1 MEETPPLL
9 SDSDVAPG
17 RRERE
22 RLARRR
28 AILDAALAVFGDKG
42 FDGATVD
49 EVAERAEF
57 GKGTLYNYF
66 PGGKDELYLTL
77 FEEIVLDGMIA
88 AVHASVPDASALTTA
103 AAVRRSFC
111 DLVEGLIRHFETN
124 REHLFLFMKDGHRV
138 ASASNRP
145 DFFARGFGRV
155 IDAVA
160 VPVEAAIAAGVLKRF
175 PARPIAHLLMGAVRG
190 HLMASG
196 DCAESGLVLDAEPG
210 SPATTATFITT
221 VLLDGLIVPGRSGA
235 RP

>member
-1 MEETPPLL
+1 MEETPPL
-9 SDSDVAPG
+9 SDTDAAPG
-17 RRERE
+17 RRKRE

-88 AVHASVPDASALTTA
+88 AVHASVPDTAALTTA
-103 AAVRRSFC
+103 PAVRRAVC
-111 DLVEGLIRHFETN
+111 DLVEGLIAHFQAH
-124 REHLFLFMKDGHRV
+124 REHLFLFMKDGQRV
-138 ASASNRP
+138 ASGSGRP

-160 VPVEAAIAAGVLKRF
+160 EPIQAAIAAGVLKPL
-175 PARPIAHLLMGAVRG
+175 PARPVAHLLMGAVRG
-190 HLMASG
+190 HLMAPG
-196 DCAESGLVLDAEPG
+196 DCGGPGTMTTGPAASDA
-210 SPATTATFITT
+210 ATFLTT
-221 VLLDGLIVPGRSGA
+221 VLLDGLIAPEGA
-235 RP
+235 RPA